1 MEHFD
6 IGDNGSLLLVGQT
19 NDFDRLV
26 LLDNATLDTTG
37 SNGATTGDGEDVLN
51 GHQEGHVSLA
61 VRGRNPGVDSLH
73 ELFNALVL
81 GSIRVGG
88 LGSQRVQSGAADD
101 GGVVAGEAVEVEGLA
116 DFHLDELEE
125 LFVVD
130 LVALVQ
136 EDQNGRNV
144 NLTGKQQMLLGLSHR
159 TIGSSDNQ
167 DSAVHLSSTGD
178 HVLDIVGVTRA
189 VDVGVVTTL
198 DLNAVFAGLVVVANT
213 VVGLIL
219 DVRSVDGD
227 TTLALFRSLID
238 GRVVGVLGIAEESKV
253 LGDSSRQSGLA
264 MVDVTDGT
272 NVDMGLIL
280 NKMLFCH
287 LDESSL
293 VNSLTFGIAFFTSS
307 PSYTT
312 NADLTR
318 RFCKKH
324 RRKSAEFQYPLRLET
339 TASVSALLSST

>member
-1 MEHFD
+1 
-6 IGDNGSLLLVGQT
+6 
-19 NDFDRLV
+19 
-26 LLDNATLDTTG
+26 
-37 SNGATTGDGEDVLN
+37 
-51 GHQEGHVSLA
+51 
-61 VRGRNPGVDSLH
+61 
-73 ELFNALVL
+73 
-81 GSIRVGG
+81 
-88 LGSQRVQSGAADD
+88 
-101 GGVVAGEAVEVEGLA
+101 
-116 DFHLDELEE
+116 
-125 LFVVD
+125 
-130 LVALVQ
+130 
-136 EDQNGRNV
+136 
-144 NLTGKQQMLLGLSHR
+144 MLLGLSHR

-318 RFCKKH
+318 RFCKKP